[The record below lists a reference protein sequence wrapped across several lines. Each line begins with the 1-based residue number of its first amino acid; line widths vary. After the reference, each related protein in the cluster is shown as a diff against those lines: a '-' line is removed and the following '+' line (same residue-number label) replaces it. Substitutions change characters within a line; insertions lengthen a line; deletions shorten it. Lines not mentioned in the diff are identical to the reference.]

1 MSLDD
6 KPLVWLHGEV
16 RSPPFSAEARVEAGY
31 LLRMLQK
38 GESLSL
44 PHSRPMPIIGRRVHE
59 LRIVD
64 RERTWRIVYRVD
76 SDAIVIAEVFA
87 KRTQGTP
94 QRIVQVCRQRLERYD
109 SIVGGRQR
117 G

>member
-1 MSLDD
+1 MSPND
-6 KPLVWLHGEV
+6 KPLVWLYGEV
-16 RSPPFSAEARVEAGY
+16 KSPPFSAEARIEAGY

-44 PHSRPMPIIGRRVHE
+44 PHSRPMPTIGRRVHE

-64 RERTWRIVYRVD
+64 RDSTWRIVYRVD

-87 KRTQGTP
+87 KRTRQTP
-94 QRIVQVCRQRLERYD
+94 QRTLEVCRQRFAQYD
-109 SIVGGRQR
+109 RTVGGK
-117 G
+117 

>member
-16 RSPPFSAEARVEAGY
+16 KSPPFTAEARIEAGD
-31 LLRMLQK
+31 LLRLLQK

-44 PHSRPMPIIGRRVHE
+44 PRSRPMPIIGRHVHE

-64 RERTWRIVYRVD
+64 RGNTWRVVYRVD

-87 KRTQGTP
+87 KRTKETP
-94 QRIVQVCRQRLERYD
+94 QRIVQLCKQRLAHYD
-109 SIVGGRQR
+109 RIVGGMQR

>member
-16 RSPPFSAEARVEAGY
+16 ESPPFSAEARIEAGY

-44 PHSRPMPIIGRRVHE
+44 PQSRPMPNVGRRVHE
-59 LRIVD
+59 LRIID
-64 RERTWRIVYRVD
+64 RESTWRIIYRVD
-76 SDAIVIAEVFA
+76 PDAIVIAEVFA
-87 KRTQGTP
+87 KRTREMP
-94 QRIVQVCRQRLERYD
+94 QRIVEVCKQRLAHYD
-109 SIVGGRQR
+109 RIVGGMQ
-117 G
+117 GG

>member
-1 MSLDD
+1 MSFDH

-16 RSPPFSAEARVEAGY
+16 KSPPFSVGARVEAGY

-44 PHSRPMPIIGRRVHE
+44 PHSRPMPSIGRRVHE

-64 RERTWRIVYRVD
+64 RDSTWRIVYRVD
-76 SDAIVIAEVFA
+76 ADAIVIAEVFA
-87 KRTQGTP
+87 KRTQETP
-94 QRIVQVCRQRLERYD
+94 QRIVQVCRQRLARYD
-109 SIVGGRQR
+109 GIVGGTPR